1 MRGPRRTLRPPADI
15 DETSNKML
23 RRTPDAAM
31 ISGVQIAHASIQLV
45 ELAREVLVA
54 A

>member
-23 RRTPDAAM
+23 RRAPDAPM
-31 ISGVQIAHASIQLV
+31 ISGVQVTHARIQLM
-45 ELAREVLVA
+45 ELAR
-54 A
+54 